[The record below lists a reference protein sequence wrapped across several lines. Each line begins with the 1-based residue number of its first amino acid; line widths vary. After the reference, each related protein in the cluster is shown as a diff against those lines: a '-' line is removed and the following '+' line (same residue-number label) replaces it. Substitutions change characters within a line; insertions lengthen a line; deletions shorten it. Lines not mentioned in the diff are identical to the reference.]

1 MPSGKVRIR
10 LIQLGYP
17 SVDLRKV
24 LHWKSKLFEVVGI
37 QHKADLP
44 NSDGDSWTLSKKRLA
59 KVIGKNEG
67 ADLTFAVTDRPIED
81 NYYMHRLTDQ
91 TCVLS
96 FYQVSGI
103 LAASNLQP
111 EMFVLRNIYE
121 MVSVWQEMGGKLGAN
136 AYDLHHEDTRGCLY
150 DFNADKGEVV
160 RSTERVRL
168 CPSCKG
174 RLTAASVPLGFVDGL
189 EKEIRRIKKPWSY
202 RLFDFVKAH
211 PFWSLA
217 ISVVASLTLNLVA
230 TVFYEVCVRGFLLAK
245 GWVH

>member
-1 MPSGKVRIR
+1 MPKVRIR

-24 LHWKSKLFEVVGI
+24 LVWPSELFEFEGGI
-37 QHKADLP
+37 LHRGDLP
-44 NSDGDSWTLSKKRLA
+44 NSDGDQWELSKKRLA
-59 KVIGKNEG
+59 KVIGKHKG
-67 ADLTFAVTDRPIED
+67 VDMVFAVTDRPIER

-103 LAASNLQP
+103 LAASSLQP

-121 MVSVWQEMGGKLGAN
+121 MLAVWQELGGKLGAE
-136 AYDLHHEDTRGCLY
+136 AYALHHEDTRGCLY

-160 RSTERVRL
+160 RSTEQVGL
-168 CPSCKG
+168 CPSCKA
-174 RLTAASVPLGFVDGL
+174 RLTGASVPLGFVDGL
-189 EKEIRRIKKPWSY
+189 EKEIQRIKKPWSY

-211 PFWSLA
+211 PFRALA
-217 ISVVASLTLNLVA
+217 ISAGASLTLNLLA
-230 TVFYEVCVRGFLLAK
+230 TVFYEVCVKGFLLAK

>member
-1 MPSGKVRIR
+1 MPKVRIR

-44 NSDGDSWTLSKKRLA
+44 NSDGDQWTLSKKRLT
-59 KVIGKNEG
+59 KVIGKHEG
-67 ADLTFAVTDRPIED
+67 ADITFAVTDRPIEN

-91 TCVLS
+91 ICVLS

-121 MVSVWQEMGGKLGAN
+121 MTWRNLAMTSSTGTWSFSTPGADSQSSCGRKTPK
-136 AYDLHHEDTRGCLY
+136 ATRW
-150 DFNADKGEVV
+150 
-160 RSTERVRL
+160 
-168 CPSCKG
+168 
-174 RLTAASVPLGFVDGL
+174 GF
-189 EKEIRRIKKPWSY
+189 
-202 RLFDFVKAH
+202 
-211 PFWSLA
+211 
-217 ISVVASLTLNLVA
+217 
-230 TVFYEVCVRGFLLAK
+230 
-245 GWVH
+245 